1 MSKKALEIALGIVTS
16 VGGFLEIGSITTA
29 AQAGA
34 LFQFRLVW
42 AIILGGV
49 CITFLVEQAGRLS
62 AVSGHTIPDAIRER
76 FGFNYFL
83 FLLAVLAAVTL
94 LVLGAEIGGVCV
106 SLEMATGIGFRWWAL
121 PVAFVMWLIIWKGTF
136 SFIEDGTAILGLVTL
151 CFVVGAIVLHP
162 PWKQVAAGALPT
174 LPPHDSVRYWF
185 IAVSILGASV
195 SPYLMFFY
203 SSGAIE
209 DDWKEDY
216 VAVNRFIAVSGMGFG
231 TLISIAV
238 LVVAALVFLP
248 RGIEVGHYSQLAL
261 MLRDA
266 FGRWG
271 FWLVI
276 GSLFIACLGAAM
288 EITLQL
294 SYMVAQGFG
303 WNWSKN
309 QRPTEEARFSL
320 TYTVFIILGALLVV
334 VGIDPLK
341 LTIFSMALTAATL
354 PVAIVPFLFLMND
367 EEYVEE
373 HTNGVVSNVAVIAII
388 GLAFVLAVVTI
399 PLEIFGGG

>member
-1 MSKKALEIALGIVTS
+1 MNKKALEIVLGIVTS

-29 AQAGA
+29 AQGGA
-34 LFQFRLVW
+34 LFGFRLVW

-49 CITFLVEQAGRLS
+49 CITFLVEQSGRLS
-62 AVSGHTIPDAIRER
+62 AVSGQTVPDAIRER

-106 SLEMATGIGFRWWAL
+106 SLEMATGVGFQWWAI

-174 LPPHDSVRYWF
+174 LPPHDSLRYWF

-209 DDWKEDY
+209 DGWKEDY
-216 VAVNRFIAVSGMGFG
+216 VAVNRFIAVSGMSFG
-231 TLISIAV
+231 TFISVAV
-238 LVVAALVFLP
+238 LVVAAMVFLP

-271 FWLVI
+271 FWLVLS
-276 GSLFIACLGAAM
+276 SLFIACLGAAM

-309 QRPTEEARFSL
+309 QRPKDEARFSL
-320 TYTVFIILGALLVV
+320 TYTVFIILGAILVV

-341 LTIFSMALTAATL
+341 LTVFSMALTAATL

-373 HTNGVVSNVAVIAII
+373 HTNGWISNTAVIAII